1 MLELR
6 NIEKIYNS
14 KNGLT
19 VRAVDDIS
27 LQFEDKG
34 MVFLL
39 GKSGSGKSTMLN
51 LIGGLDKPDSGEI
64 IIKGRNSRDFTP
76 SDFDSYR
83 NTFVGFIFQ
92 DYNLLDEFTLEE
104 NISLALKLQGKEG
117 DDDKVK
123 EILRKV
129 DLEDLGKR
137 KPNTLSGGQKQRI
150 AIARALIKEP
160 EIIMADEPTGAL
172 DSNTGEQ
179 VFELLKELS
188 KTKLVIVVS
197 HDRDF
202 AERYADRII
211 ELSDGKVVSD
221 ISKYNSKA
229 EVVSK
234 NVSIIDGKT
243 AIIKDV
249 NSVTEYEIKKILDAV
264 KQNGKEAVLTA
275 GVDELKDVKHACGI
289 SSDGEKRNFTKT
301 GGLKLKSYNSS
312 ETNFIKSKLPLEN
325 AVKMGVSGL
334 KAKPVRLVFTIFLS
348 VLAFCMFGVMSTLML
363 YNPAYTMS
371 KALSEDNY
379 RSVVLDRNYNYEDQ
393 QIFVNEKG
401 EEQLE
406 KSETGTQK
414 ALFTPNDIDVLNDN
428 SKGLN
433 FAGVFSFTSAE
444 AQNNAKPFNIEV
456 TYGANKD
463 YSEFY
468 SVRSLFGF
476 SDAGEEYMQQNGIE
490 MIAGRYP
497 LPASQAEKGRREIA
511 ISEYIFNMIKDQPNS
526 GYSSPQDIVDDDN
539 PKIIKLKGS
548 FEIRARIVGVFKAS
562 DLSEYYAVKSRFE
575 TEEENKY
582 RAEKILELKNNI
594 SKSFETIAFVADD
607 FYSGYQSF
615 ITTVNPPVP
624 TTIKARGV
632 VYQIG
637 TEPVKENANL
647 TTDTLNFYTTSIVN
661 ARKDAFKFYDV
672 YGAQQEFELGDRELY
687 ISKTLFNEELSKHAD
702 RAEIADV
709 KVYFKNYEGQVV
721 EYSIKGY
728 YDLPTITVK
737 NLLLNDNFLYEFC
750 VVNEHTVNRRI
761 TDYVRSENEKY
772 NYVISHSDNS
782 VSQISYVLEERGTI
796 FHGLVND
803 EYETL
808 FSSDVMGMIQQVK
821 KIFVIAAA
829 VVGVFSALMLLNFIS
844 VSITAKR
851 KEIGILRAVGARGAD
866 VFKIFFA
873 ESIVLSA
880 ICFAAASILGFIV
893 CAIINNFIYGMC
905 GLILIKYGLV
915 NILMILFISS
925 LISFVATAIPV
936 SQEAKKS
943 PVESIRQL

>member
-27 LQFEDKG
+27 IQFEDKG

-51 LIGGLDKPDSGEI
+51 LIGGLDVPDSGEI
-64 IIKGRNSRDFTP
+64 IIKGRNSKDFTP
-76 SDFDSYR
+76 ADFDSYR

-117 DDDKVK
+117 DAEKVK

-129 DLEDLGKR
+129 DLEELGDR

-150 AIARALIKEP
+150 AIARALIKDP

-188 KTKLVIVVS
+188 KNKLVIVVS

-211 ELSDGKVVSD
+211 ELSDGKVISD

-229 EVVSK
+229 ETVSE

-249 NSVTEYEIKKILDAV
+249 NNVTEDEIKKILNAV

-275 GVDELKDVKHACGI
+275 GVDELKDVKQACGI
-289 SSDGEKRNFTKT
+289 SEGGEKRNFKRT
-301 GGLKLKSYNSS
+301 GGLNIKSYEPSD
-312 ETNFIKSKLPLEN
+312 TTFIKSKLPLEN
-325 AVKMGVSGL
+325 AIKMGVSGL

-348 VLAFCMFGVMSTLML
+348 VLAFCMFGVMSTFML

-371 KALSEDNY
+371 KALSEDKY

-393 QIFVNEKG
+393 QIFVNEDG

-406 KSETGTQK
+406 KSETGSLK
-414 ALFTPNDIDVLNDN
+414 ALFTPDDITTLNDN
-428 SKGLN
+428 NKGLN
-433 FAGVFSFTSAE
+433 FAGVFSFASAE
-444 AQNNAKPFNIEV
+444 AQSNIKPFNMEV
-456 TYGANKD
+456 TYGVNKD

-476 SDAGEEYMQQNGIE
+476 SDAGEEYMEDNAIE
-490 MIAGRYP
+490 MLAGRYP
-497 LPASQAEKGRREIA
+497 ETIKEIA
-511 ISEYIFNMIKDQPNS
+511 VSEYVYNMIKDQPNS
-526 GYSSPQDIVDDDN
+526 GYSSPSDLVN
-539 PKIIKLKGS
+539 AERYLRLKGS
-548 FEIRARIVGVFKAS
+548 FEIRVKIVGVFKAS
-562 DLSEYYAVKSRFE
+562 DLSEYYAIKSRFE

-582 RAEKILELKNNI
+582 RAEKILELKNNLTR
-594 SKSFETIAFVADD
+594 SFETIGFVSPD
-607 FYSGYQSF
+607 FYTAYQGY

-624 TTIKARGV
+624 TAVRARGIV
-632 VYQIG
+632 SLIG
-637 TEPVKENANL
+637 SEPTKEYANL
-647 TTDTLNFYTTSIVN
+647 NTDAMNFYTSSIVN
-661 ARKDAFKFYDV
+661 ARKDVFKFYDV
-672 YGAQQEFELGDRELY
+672 YGIEQKFELGDRELY
-687 ISKTLFNEELSKHAD
+687 ISKTMFNELMPNYAD
-702 RAEIADV
+702 RAEIANA
-709 KVYFKNYEGQVV
+709 KVFFKNYSGEVV
-721 EYSIKGY
+721 EFAIKGY
-728 YDLPTITVK
+728 YDFSTITVR
-737 NLLLNDNFLYEFC
+737 NYVLNDQFLYEFA

-772 NYVISHSDNS
+772 NYAVSHTNNS
-782 VSQISYVLEERGTI
+782 VSQLSYMLEARGTI
-796 FHGLVND
+796 FFGLVND
-803 EYETL
+803 EYKTL
-808 FSSDVMGMIQQVK
+808 FSNDVMGMINQIKQ
-821 KIFVIAAA
+821 IFIIAAA

-873 ESIVLSA
+873 ESIVLSI
-880 ICFAAASILGFIV
+880 ICFAVASILGFVV
-893 CAIINNFIYGMC
+893 CAILNNFIYGLC
-905 GLILIKYGLV
+905 GLILIKYGFI
-915 NILMILFISS
+915 NILMILLISS
-925 LISFVATAIPV
+925 VISFVATAIPV